1 MSQWFWVRGVGWL
14 PVTRPGPWWDRDAK
28 WESSIQESVLW
39 PISIEVSEL
48 LCVCVC
54 DCVCAFVCAL
64 RCAYRFTPPIEGMET
79 LCNYTMHFWV
89 RLQGLPYCYLR
100 YGVPTLLVSFH
111 LQLPAFSR
119 RRQIA
124 HLGVVLLSSRSRG
137 TSVISPSFYFFAVLV
152 VWYTYS
158 RPYTSL

>member
-1 MSQWFWVRGVGWL
+1 L
-14 PVTRPGPWWDRDAK
+14 KAK
-28 WESSIQESVLW
+28 YMNIIIINDTILCRCFFKRFSDIRYLLVINGNLW
-39 PISIEVSEL
+39 TACVC
-48 LCVCVC
+48 LCVC
-54 DCVCAFVCAL
+54 VCAL

-137 TSVISPSFYFFAVLV
+137 TSVISPFYFIFFAVLGV
-152 VWYTYS
+152 
-158 RPYTSL
+158 